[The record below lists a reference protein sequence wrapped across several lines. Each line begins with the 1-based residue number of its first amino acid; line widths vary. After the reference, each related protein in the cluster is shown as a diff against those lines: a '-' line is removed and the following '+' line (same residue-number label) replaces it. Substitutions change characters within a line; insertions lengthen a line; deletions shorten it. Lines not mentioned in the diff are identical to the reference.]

1 MPLSHAAWRFWHR
14 LSGQNSP
21 SRHHMPVALAGP
33 HLLTSPKLSMSK
45 NIRNFCIIA
54 HIDHGKSTLADR
66 ILERTGTVTAREME
80 QQFLDSMD
88 LERERGITIKAQSV
102 RLKYKAKDGQDYI
115 LNLIDTPGHVDFTY
129 EVSRSLAAC
138 EGAILVVDA
147 SQGVEAQ
154 TLANVFMALESNL
167 EVFPVVNKIDL
178 PSADP
183 DRVLKEIDE
192 TIGLVDTSRAV
203 LASAK
208 AGIGI
213 DEILEAVVKYFPP
226 PMDADD
232 KPLRAMIYDSWFDPY
247 QGVVALCRVIEGR
260 MKKGTKIRL
269 YHVGKEF
276 EVQRVGVFSP
286 KFTDVAELAS
296 GEVGAIVTGIKD
308 VRDMKV
314 GDTVMD
320 ANNLAAEPLA
330 GFKEAK
336 PMVFCG
342 VYPIDA
348 DEYNDLKEALEKLR
362 LNDAAITFEPEPSTA
377 LGFGFRCG
385 FLGLVQMDVVQERLE
400 REYNLNLITTAP
412 SVVYKVTKTDGEEL
426 WVDNPAKLPE
436 LTKIEKIE
444 EPFIKLT
451 VHLPSEYVGAVMAL
465 LNDRRGIQQKMDYM
479 TAERVTLIY
488 DMPLNEMVFDF
499 FDRLKSITRGYASM
513 DYELSDYRPSD
524 LVKLDILVNGDPVD
538 ALSLIIHRDKSA
550 HRGRELVKKMKELI
564 DRQMYEV
571 VIQAAIGS
579 KIIARETLSALRKK
593 VTAKCYGG
601 DISRKRK
608 LLEKQKEGKK
618 RMKQIGSVE
627 IPQEAFLAVL
637 KVD

>member
-1 MPLSHAAWRFWHR
+1 MA
-14 LSGQNSP
+14 
-21 SRHHMPVALAGP
+21 
-33 HLLTSPKLSMSK
+33 K

-66 ILERTGTVTAREME
+66 LLEKTGLVHARDME
-80 QQFLDSMD
+80 AQYLDSMD
-88 LERERGITIKAQSV
+88 IERERGITIKAQSA
-102 RLKYKAKDGQDYI
+102 RLNYKAKDGLTYV

-167 EVFPVVNKIDL
+167 EVFPAINKIDL

-192 TIGLVDTSRAV
+192 VIGLVDTQRAV
-203 LASAK
+203 MCSAK
-208 AGIGI
+208 SGLGV
-213 DEILEAVVKYFPP
+213 DDILEAAVKYFPAP
-226 PMDADD
+226 KDCDHEPF
-232 KPLRAMIYDSWFDPY
+232 RALVFDSWYDPY
-247 QGVVALCRVIEGR
+247 QGVIALIRVFEGTVKVGAR
-260 MKKGTKIRL
+260 IRL
-269 YHVGKEF
+269 HHVGKEF
-276 EVQRVGVFSP
+276 EIQKLGLFQP
-286 KFTDVAELAS
+286 KFTDVKNLGS
-296 GEVGAIVTGIKD
+296 GEVGAIICGIKD

-314 GDTVMD
+314 GDTIMD
-320 ANNLAAEPLA
+320 ANNLAVEPLS

-348 DEYNDLKEALEKLR
+348 DQYNDLKEALEKLR
-362 LNDAAITFEPEPSTA
+362 LNDSAITFEPETSSA
-377 LGFGFRCG
+377 LGFGYRCG
-385 FLGLVQMDVVQERLE
+385 FLGLLHMDVVQERLE

-412 SVVYKVTKTDGEEL
+412 SVIYKVTKTDGEVL
-426 WVDNPAKLPE
+426 LVDNPSKLPDPIR
-436 LTKIEKIE
+436 IEKIE
-444 EPFIKLT
+444 EPFINII
-451 VHLPSEYVGAVMAL
+451 VHLPSEYVGAVMQI
-465 LNDRRGIQQKMDYM
+465 LNERRGLQVKMDYV
-479 TAERVTLIY
+479 TRDRVTLHY
-488 DMPLNEMVFDF
+488 ELPLNEMVFDF
-499 FDRLKSITRGYASM
+499 FDKLKSATKGYASM
-513 DYELSDYRPSD
+513 DYELSDYRTSS
-524 LVKLDILVNGDPVD
+524 LVKLDVLINGEPVD
-538 ALSLIIHRDKSA
+538 ALSLIIHKDKA
-550 HRGRELVKKMKELI
+550 AQRGRDLTKKMKELI
-564 DRQMYEV
+564 ERQMFEIA
-571 VIQAAIGS
+571 IQAAIGA
-579 KIIARETLSALRKK
+579 KIVARETISALRKN